1 MTEIAIAALSWIAI
15 NIITR
20 LSGKLWVSKT
30 YVSVG
35 LCILLWVLIY
45 IVQILA
51 NTYPMQWNQI
61 VEFAVGSYWISQVI
75 RNLYKKFV
83 EIKTEKKEK

>member
-20 LSGKLWVSKT
+20 LSGKLWISKT
-30 YVSVG
+30 YVSLG

-45 IVQILA
+45 VVQILA
-51 NTYPMQWNQI
+51 KTYPMQRQEI
-61 VEFAVGSYWISQVI
+61 VEFAVGSYWVSQI
-75 RNLYKKFV
+75 LWNLYKKFV
-83 EIKTEKKEK
+83 EQKEQK

>member
-15 NIITR
+15 NVITR
-20 LSGKLWVSKT
+20 LSGKLWISKT

-35 LCILLWVLIY
+35 LCILLWVLVY
-45 IVQILA
+45 VVQILA

-83 EIKTEKKEK
+83 EAKTEKKEK